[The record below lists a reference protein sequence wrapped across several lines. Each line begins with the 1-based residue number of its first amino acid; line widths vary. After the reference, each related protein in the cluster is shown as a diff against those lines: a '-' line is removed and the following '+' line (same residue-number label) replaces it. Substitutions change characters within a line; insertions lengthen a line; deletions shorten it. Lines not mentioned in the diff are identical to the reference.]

1 MEFTDLKFE
10 QRIINPKTP
19 FEEKMGIMAIH
30 EFENGC
36 KVSVVASDFAYCHP
50 RKSLTES
57 EEYDSF
63 EVAFISPSGCFA
75 TSSIANIKEDILGW
89 ADRERITELLTIA
102 EQYSFTEETD
112 NELRKEDL
120 DYLRT
125 SINTI
130 DSLAIEMSEMIT
142 DNDKEDEDG
151 YDELR
156 DAMDAMAE
164 AVTNFQ
170 SFKGWI

>member
-1 MEFTDLKFE
+1 M
-10 QRIINPKTP
+10 N
-19 FEEKMGIMAIH
+19 
-30 EFENGC
+30 
-36 KVSVVASDFAYCHP
+36 
-50 RKSLTES
+50 
-57 EEYDSF
+57 
-63 EVAFISPSGCFA
+63 
-75 TSSIANIKEDILGW
+75 
-89 ADRERITELLTIA
+89 
-102 EQYSFTEETD
+102 
-112 NELRKEDL
+112 KEDL

-130 DSLAIEMSEMIT
+130 GLAVEMSEMIT

-156 DAMDAMAE
+156 DAMDAMTE

>member
-1 MEFTDLKFE
+1 M
-10 QRIINPKTP
+10 N
-19 FEEKMGIMAIH
+19 
-30 EFENGC
+30 
-36 KVSVVASDFAYCHP
+36 
-50 RKSLTES
+50 
-57 EEYDSF
+57 
-63 EVAFISPSGCFA
+63 
-75 TSSIANIKEDILGW
+75 
-89 ADRERITELLTIA
+89 
-102 EQYSFTEETD
+102 
-112 NELRKEDL
+112 KEDL

-130 DSLAIEMSEMIT
+130 DSLAVEMSEMIT
-142 DNDKEDEDG
+142 DNDKEDENG

>member
-1 MEFTDLKFE
+1 M
-10 QRIINPKTP
+10 N
-19 FEEKMGIMAIH
+19 
-30 EFENGC
+30 
-36 KVSVVASDFAYCHP
+36 
-50 RKSLTES
+50 
-57 EEYDSF
+57 
-63 EVAFISPSGCFA
+63 
-75 TSSIANIKEDILGW
+75 
-89 ADRERITELLTIA
+89 
-102 EQYSFTEETD
+102 
-112 NELRKEDL
+112 KEDL

-170 SFKGWI
+170 SFKRWI

>member
-1 MEFTDLKFE
+1 M
-10 QRIINPKTP
+10 N
-19 FEEKMGIMAIH
+19 
-30 EFENGC
+30 
-36 KVSVVASDFAYCHP
+36 
-50 RKSLTES
+50 
-57 EEYDSF
+57 
-63 EVAFISPSGCFA
+63 
-75 TSSIANIKEDILGW
+75 
-89 ADRERITELLTIA
+89 
-102 EQYSFTEETD
+102 
-112 NELRKEDL
+112 KEDL

-130 DSLAIEMSEMIT
+130 DSLAVEMSEMIT
-142 DNDKEDEDG
+142 DNNQEYDEG

>member
-1 MEFTDLKFE
+1 M
-10 QRIINPKTP
+10 N
-19 FEEKMGIMAIH
+19 
-30 EFENGC
+30 
-36 KVSVVASDFAYCHP
+36 
-50 RKSLTES
+50 
-57 EEYDSF
+57 
-63 EVAFISPSGCFA
+63 
-75 TSSIANIKEDILGW
+75 
-89 ADRERITELLTIA
+89 
-102 EQYSFTEETD
+102 
-112 NELRKEDL
+112 KEDL
-120 DYLRT
+120 EYLRT

-156 DAMDAMAE
+156 DAMDAMTE

>member
-1 MEFTDLKFE
+1 M
-10 QRIINPKTP
+10 N
-19 FEEKMGIMAIH
+19 
-30 EFENGC
+30 
-36 KVSVVASDFAYCHP
+36 
-50 RKSLTES
+50 
-57 EEYDSF
+57 
-63 EVAFISPSGCFA
+63 
-75 TSSIANIKEDILGW
+75 
-89 ADRERITELLTIA
+89 
-102 EQYSFTEETD
+102 
-112 NELRKEDL
+112 KEDL

-130 DSLAIEMSEMIT
+130 DSLAVEMSEMIT

-170 SFKGWI
+170 SFKRWI

>member
-1 MEFTDLKFE
+1 M
-10 QRIINPKTP
+10 P
-19 FEEKMGIMAIH
+19 
-30 EFENGC
+30 
-36 KVSVVASDFAYCHP
+36 
-50 RKSLTES
+50 
-57 EEYDSF
+57 
-63 EVAFISPSGCFA
+63 
-75 TSSIANIKEDILGW
+75 
-89 ADRERITELLTIA
+89 IA
-102 EQYSFTEETD
+102 ETLWAFGGM
-112 NELRKEDL
+112 NREDL
-120 DYLRT
+120 QYLRT
-125 SINTI
+125 TINTI